1 VTHRRPTL
9 AVYLVLVPALAVF
22 FLVQTLPALQGV
34 FYSFTNSKGYGT
46 WDFIGLDNYAKL
58 FTDPRVRS
66 SYVFTGGFAIVAALL
81 TNVVSLAVAVA
92 LNGSIRFR
100 NIARAVF
107 FIPYVLPT
115 IVIGFIFSF
124 FFTSVLPDLG
134 RALGIDGLQQSL
146 LGNPSTAWIGVTIVA
161 VWRSAAFAT
170 IIYIAG
176 LQTVPEELTEAAVLD
191 GAGGWRRFWS
201 ITFPLLAPFFT
212 INVVLSLKDQLMVFD
227 LIVALTKGGPGG
239 ATNAVSYFI
248 YTDGFG
254 SGQFAYQSANAV
266 LYFILMVVITV
277 VQLVFLR
284 RREVT
289 L

>member
-1 VTHRRPTL
+1 MAHRQSTF
-9 AVYLVLVPALAVF
+9 AVYIVLIPALAVF
-22 FLVQTLPALQGV
+22 FLLQTLPALQGV
-34 FYSFTNSKGYGT
+34 FYSFTNAKGYGT
-46 WDFIGLDNYAKL
+46 WQFVGFENYAKL
-58 FTDPRVRS
+58 FTDPRVGG
-66 SYVFTGGFAIVAALL
+66 SYLFTGGFAVVAALL
-81 TNVVSLAVAVA
+81 TNVVSLAAAVA
-92 LNGSIRFR
+92 LNASIRFR
-100 NIARAVF
+100 SLARAIF

-124 FFTSVLPDLG
+124 FFTSVLPDVG
-134 RALGIDGLQQSL
+134 NALGIGALSKSL
-146 LGNPSTAWIGVTIVA
+146 LGNSSTAWIGVTIVA

-191 GAGGWRRFWS
+191 GAGPWRRFWS

-266 LYFILMVVITV
+266 LYFILMVVVTV
-277 VQLVFLR
+277 VQLLLLR